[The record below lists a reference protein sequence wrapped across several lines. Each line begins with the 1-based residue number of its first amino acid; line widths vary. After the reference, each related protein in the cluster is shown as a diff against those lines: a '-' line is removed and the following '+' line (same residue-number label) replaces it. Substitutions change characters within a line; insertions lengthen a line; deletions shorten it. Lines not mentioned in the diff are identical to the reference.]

1 MKIARKVAFLAGA
14 TLLVANSI
22 TPVFARDTEQP
33 ISGDY
38 AYSSL
43 YANENSEL
51 ISIKSVSD
59 YQFVVDNDH
68 PEAIALF
75 RNTSMRDAAG
85 DAVDVVIGLK
95 NFKPFNYCSLPPRI
109 SRSFYVEFELVPL
122 TDIHPGL
129 NENIVAINLYSD
141 CAGADFYI
149 NYYKADTVDK
159 KTGVGQ
165 LASVKNA
172 AINVFGLNNSGE
184 ARDYDHQNNADI
196 ANYGEERIIIKNGN
210 VDPFSDINTTNISI
224 ENNAFS
230 ALTLNPTA
238 SMDEFDYTAGALID
252 NINAKFNSYFSA
264 RDGEISILMTQF
276 VGPYRPAAPV
286 KSANKSEAEAD
297 EEINFT
303 VYQYFPSQ
311 IYANSS
317 LVTGAY
323 LLFDDFYGY
332 GQLPNDLKITNSN
345 GEDVTDGVT
354 IWTLDSDNEYLPND
368 TFYFFCN
375 LDNRNRDFVD
385 CDPNKVSTRQF
396 FTAATN
402 TSSNFIDYLADKI
415 DMSSEDLYDLI
426 QTMGEDYSLS
436 TFFHDMGATEKEA
449 TKNLDINGQSFKISY
464 KAKMPT
470 GVEEFNSQVALVD
483 SLFGVVDTEIGNVV
497 TVRTKKAGQSVE
509 NPDDID
515 NPATADSIAIV
526 AVISSIAILGIA
538 LIIRK
543 SATRR

>member
-1 MKIARKVAFLAGA
+1 MKIAKKVAFLAGA

-51 ISIKSVSD
+51 VSIKSVSD

-95 NFKPFNYCSLPPRI
+95 NFKPFNSCSLPPKTGNG
-109 SRSFYVEFELVPL
+109 SYVEFELVPL

-129 NENIVAINLYSD
+129 NKNIAAINLYSD

-184 ARDYDHQNNADI
+184 ARDYDHRNNANI

-311 IYANSS
+311 IYTNSS

-415 DMSSEDLYDLI
+415 DMSSEDLYNLI

-436 TFFHDMGATEKEA
+436 AFFHDMGATEKAA

-464 KAKMPT
+464 KAKMPA

-543 SATRR
+543 SAARR

>member
-33 ISGDY
+33 ISSDY

-51 ISIKSVSD
+51 ISIKSNN
-59 YQFVVDNDH
+59 YTQFVVDNDH

-95 NFKPFNYCSLPPRI
+95 NFKPFNSCSLPPKTGNG
-109 SRSFYVEFELVPL
+109 SYVEFELVPL

-129 NENIVAINLYSD
+129 NKNIAAINLYSD

-184 ARDYDHQNNADI
+184 ARDYDHQNNANI

-332 GQLPNDLKITNSN
+332 GQLPSDLKITNSN

-415 DMSSEDLYDLI
+415 DMSSEDLYNLI

-436 TFFHDMGATEKEA
+436 AFFHDMGATEKAA

-464 KAKMPT
+464 KAKMPA

>member
-95 NFKPFNYCSLPPRI
+95 NFKPFNSCSLPPRI

-129 NENIVAINLYSD
+129 NKNIAAINLYSD

-184 ARDYDHQNNADI
+184 ARDYDHQNNANI

-332 GQLPNDLKITNSN
+332 GQLPSDLKITNSN

-354 IWTLDSDNEYLPND
+354 IWTLGSDNEYLPND

-385 CDPNKVSTRQF
+385 CDPREVSTRQF

-436 TFFHDMGATEKEA
+436 AFFHDMGATEKEA

>member
-1 MKIARKVAFLAGA
+1 MKIAKKVAFLAGA

-22 TPVFARDTEQP
+22 TPVFARDAEQP

-95 NFKPFNYCSLPPRI
+95 NFKPFNSCSLPPRI

-149 NYYKADTVDK
+149 NYYKAGTVDK

-165 LASVKNA
+165 LASMKNA

-224 ENNAFS
+224 ENNTFS
-230 ALTLNPTA
+230 ALTLSPTA
-238 SMDEFDYTAGALID
+238 SMDEFDYAAGALID
-252 NINAKFNSYFSA
+252 NINAKFSSYFSA

-276 VGPYRPAAPV
+276 VGPYRPTAPV

-332 GQLPNDLKITNSN
+332 GQLPSDLKITNSN

-354 IWTLDSDNEYLPND
+354 IWTLGSDNEYLPND

-375 LDNRNRDFVD
+375 LDTRPRDFVD

-402 TSSNFIDYLADKI
+402 TSSNFIDYLANKI

-497 TVRTKKAGQSVE
+497 TVRAKKAGQPVE
-509 NPDDID
+509 NPDGIG

-526 AVISSIAILGIA
+526 AVISSIATLGTV
-538 LIIRK
+538 IIVRK
-543 SATRR
+543 STARR

>member
-95 NFKPFNYCSLPPRI
+95 NFKPFNSCSLPPRI

-149 NYYKADTVDK
+149 NYYKAGTVDK

-165 LASVKNA
+165 LASMKNA

-230 ALTLNPTA
+230 ALTLSPTA
-238 SMDEFDYTAGALID
+238 SMDEFDYAAGALID

-415 DMSSEDLYDLI
+415 DMSSEDLYNLI

-436 TFFHDMGATEKEA
+436 AFFHDMGATEKAA

-464 KAKMPT
+464 KAKMPA

-543 SATRR
+543 SAARR

>member
-51 ISIKSVSD
+51 VSIKSVSD

-95 NFKPFNYCSLPPRI
+95 NFKPFNSCSLPPRI

-129 NENIVAINLYSD
+129 NENIAAINLYSD

-184 ARDYDHQNNADI
+184 ARDYDHQNNANI

-436 TFFHDMGATEKEA
+436 TFFHDMGATEKAA

-464 KAKMPT
+464 KAKMPA

-543 SATRR
+543 SAARR

>member
-1 MKIARKVAFLAGA
+1 MKIARKVALLAGA
-14 TLLVANSI
+14 TLLVASNI
-22 TPVFARDTEQP
+22 TPVFARDAKQP
-33 ISGDY
+33 ISSDY

-51 ISIKSVSD
+51 ISIKSNN
-59 YQFVVDNDH
+59 YTQFIVDNDH
-68 PEAIALF
+68 SEAIALF

-95 NFKPFNYCSLPPRI
+95 NFKPFNSCSLPPKTGNG
-109 SRSFYVEFELVPL
+109 SYVEFELVPL

-129 NENIVAINLYSD
+129 NKNIAAINLYSD

-165 LASVKNA
+165 LASVQNA
-172 AINVFGLNNSGE
+172 AINIFGLNNSGE
-184 ARDYDHQNNADI
+184 ARDYDHQNNANI

-210 VDPFSDINTTNISI
+210 VDPFSNINTTNISI
-224 ENNAFS
+224 ENNTFS

-252 NINAKFNSYFSA
+252 NINAKFSSYFSA

-276 VGPYRPAAPV
+276 VGPYRPTAPV

-303 VYQYFPSQ
+303 VHQYFPSQ

-317 LVTGAY
+317 LVMGAY
-323 LLFDDFYGY
+323 LLFDNFYGY

-375 LDNRNRDFVD
+375 LDNRDRDFVD
-385 CDPNKVSTRQF
+385 CDPNEVSTRQF

-436 TFFHDMGATEKEA
+436 AFFHDMGATEKEA

-464 KAKMPT
+464 KAKMPA

-497 TVRTKKAGQSVE
+497 TVRTKKAGQPVE

-526 AVISSIAILGIA
+526 AVISSITILGIA

-543 SATRR
+543 SAARR

>member
-51 ISIKSVSD
+51 VSIKSVSD

-95 NFKPFNYCSLPPRI
+95 NFKPFNSCSLPPRI

-149 NYYKADTVDK
+149 NYYKAGTVDK

-165 LASVKNA
+165 LASIKNA

-415 DMSSEDLYDLI
+415 DMSSEDLYNLI

-436 TFFHDMGATEKEA
+436 AFFHDMGATEKAA

-464 KAKMPT
+464 KAKMPA

-483 SLFGVVDTEIGNVV
+483 SLFGVVDTEIENVV

-543 SATRR
+543 SAARR

>member
-1 MKIARKVAFLAGA
+1 MKITRKVVLLAGA
-14 TLLVANSI
+14 TLLVASNI
-22 TPVFARDTEQP
+22 TPVFARDAEQP

-95 NFKPFNYCSLPPRI
+95 NFKPFNSCSLPPRI

-149 NYYKADTVDK
+149 NYYKAGTVDK

-224 ENNAFS
+224 ENNTFS
-230 ALTLNPTA
+230 ALTLSPTA
-238 SMDEFDYTAGALID
+238 SMDEFNYAAGALID
-252 NINAKFNSYFSA
+252 NINAKFSSYFSA

-276 VGPYRPAAPV
+276 VGPYRPTAPV

-303 VYQYFPSQ
+303 VHQYFPSQ
-311 IYANSS
+311 VYANSS

-332 GQLPNDLKITNSN
+332 GQLPSDLKITNSN

-354 IWTLDSDNEYLPND
+354 IWTLGSDNEYLPND

-436 TFFHDMGATEKEA
+436 AFFHDMGATEKEA

-483 SLFGVVDTEIGNVV
+483 SLFGVVDTEIGNIV

-526 AVISSIAILGIA
+526 AVISSTAILGIA

-543 SATRR
+543 SAARR

>member
-1 MKIARKVAFLAGA
+1 MKIAKKVAFLAGA

-51 ISIKSVSD
+51 ISIKSNN
-59 YQFVVDNDH
+59 YTQFVVDNDH

-95 NFKPFNYCSLPPRI
+95 NFKPFNSCSLPPRI

-210 VDPFSDINTTNISI
+210 VDPFSDINATNISI

-332 GQLPNDLKITNSN
+332 GQLPSDLKITNSN

-354 IWTLDSDNEYLPND
+354 IWTLGSDNEYLPND

-436 TFFHDMGATEKEA
+436 AFFRDMGATEKEA

-509 NPDDID
+509 NPDGID

-543 SATRR
+543 SAARR

>member
-1 MKIARKVAFLAGA
+1 MKIARKVALLAGA

-22 TPVFARDTEQP
+22 TPVFARDAEQP

-51 ISIKSVSD
+51 IPIKSNN
-59 YQFVVDNDH
+59 YTQFVVDNDH

-95 NFKPFNYCSLPPRI
+95 NFKPFNSCSLPPRI

-149 NYYKADTVDK
+149 NYYKAGTVDK

-165 LASVKNA
+165 LASIKNA

-210 VDPFSDINTTNISI
+210 VDPFSDINATNISI
-224 ENNAFS
+224 ENNTFS

-238 SMDEFDYTAGALID
+238 SMDEFDYAAGALID
-252 NINAKFNSYFSA
+252 NINAKFSSYFSA

-276 VGPYRPAAPV
+276 VGPYRPTAPV

-323 LLFDDFYGY
+323 LLFDNFYGY

-375 LDNRNRDFVD
+375 LDTRPRDFVD
-385 CDPNKVSTRQF
+385 CDPRGVSTRQF
-396 FTAATN
+396 FTATTN

-415 DMSSEDLYDLI
+415 DMSSEDLYNLI

-436 TFFHDMGATEKEA
+436 AFFHDMGATEKAA

-543 SATRR
+543 FAARR

>member
-1 MKIARKVAFLAGA
+1 MKIARKVALLAGA
-14 TLLVANSI
+14 TLLVASNI
-22 TPVFARDTEQP
+22 TPVFARDAKQP
-33 ISGDY
+33 ISSDY

-51 ISIKSVSD
+51 IPIKSNN
-59 YQFVVDNDH
+59 YTQFVVDNAH

-75 RNTSMRDAAG
+75 SNTSMRDAAG

-95 NFKPFNYCSLPPRI
+95 NFKPFNSCSLPPRI

-165 LASVKNA
+165 LASMKNA

-184 ARDYDHQNNADI
+184 ARDYDHQNNANI

-497 TVRTKKAGQSVE
+497 TVRAKKAGQPVE
-509 NPDDID
+509 NPDGIS

-526 AVISSIAILGIA
+526 AVISSIATLGA
-538 LIIRK
+538 VIIVRK
-543 SATRR
+543 STARR

>member
-22 TPVFARDTEQP
+22 TPVFARDAEQP

-51 ISIKSVSD
+51 ISIKSNN
-59 YQFVVDNDH
+59 YTQFVVDNDH

-95 NFKPFNYCSLPPRI
+95 NFKPFNSCSLPPRI
-109 SRSFYVEFELVPL
+109 SRSSYVEFELVPL

-129 NENIVAINLYSD
+129 NKNIAAINLYSD

-332 GQLPNDLKITNSN
+332 GQLPSDLKITNSN

-354 IWTLDSDNEYLPND
+354 IWTLGSDNEYLPND

-436 TFFHDMGATEKEA
+436 AFFRDMGATEKAA

-464 KAKMPT
+464 KAKMPA

-543 SATRR
+543 SAARR

>member
-51 ISIKSVSD
+51 VSIKSVSD

-95 NFKPFNYCSLPPRI
+95 NFKPFNSCSLPPRI

-149 NYYKADTVDK
+149 NYYKAGTVDK

-165 LASVKNA
+165 LASIKNA

-230 ALTLNPTA
+230 ALTLSPTA
-238 SMDEFDYTAGALID
+238 SMDEFDYAAGALID

-415 DMSSEDLYDLI
+415 DMSSEDLYNLI

-436 TFFHDMGATEKEA
+436 AFFHDMGATEKAA

-464 KAKMPT
+464 KAKMPA

-543 SATRR
+543 SAARR

>member
-95 NFKPFNYCSLPPRI
+95 NFKPFNSCSLPPRI

-149 NYYKADTVDK
+149 NYYKAGTVDK

-165 LASVKNA
+165 LASIKNA

-230 ALTLNPTA
+230 ALTLSPTA
-238 SMDEFDYTAGALID
+238 SMDEFDYAAGALID

-311 IYANSS
+311 VYTNSS

-332 GQLPNDLKITNSN
+332 GQLPSDLKITNSN

-354 IWTLDSDNEYLPND
+354 IWTLGSDNEYLPND

>member
-51 ISIKSVSD
+51 IPIKSNN
-59 YQFVVDNDH
+59 YTQFVVDNDH

-95 NFKPFNYCSLPPRI
+95 NFKPFNSCSLPPKTGNG
-109 SRSFYVEFELVPL
+109 SYVEFELVPL

-129 NENIVAINLYSD
+129 NKNIAAINLYSD

-149 NYYKADTVDK
+149 NYYKAGTVDK

-238 SMDEFDYTAGALID
+238 SMDEFGYTAGALID

-311 IYANSS
+311 IYTNSS

-464 KAKMPT
+464 KAKMPA

-543 SATRR
+543 SAARR

>member
-1 MKIARKVAFLAGA
+1 MKIAKKVAFLAGA

-22 TPVFARDTEQP
+22 TPVFARDAEQP

-95 NFKPFNYCSLPPRI
+95 NFKPFNSCSLPPKTGNG
-109 SRSFYVEFELVPL
+109 SYVEFELVPL

-129 NENIVAINLYSD
+129 NKNIAAINLYSD

-332 GQLPNDLKITNSN
+332 GQLPSDLKITNSN

-354 IWTLDSDNEYLPND
+354 IWTLGSDNEYLPND

-436 TFFHDMGATEKEA
+436 AFFHDMGATEKAA

-464 KAKMPT
+464 KAKMPA

-509 NPDDID
+509 NPDGID

-543 SATRR
+543 SAARR

>member
-51 ISIKSVSD
+51 VSIKSVSD

-95 NFKPFNYCSLPPRI
+95 NFKPFNSCSLPPKTGNG
-109 SRSFYVEFELVPL
+109 SYVEFELVPL

-149 NYYKADTVDK
+149 NYYKAGTVDK

-184 ARDYDHQNNADI
+184 ARDYDHQNNANI

-224 ENNAFS
+224 ENNTFS

-238 SMDEFDYTAGALID
+238 SMDEFDYAAGALID
-252 NINAKFNSYFSA
+252 NINAKFSSYFSA

-276 VGPYRPAAPV
+276 VGPYRPTAPV

-303 VYQYFPSQ
+303 VHQYFPSQ
-311 IYANSS
+311 VYTNSS

-354 IWTLDSDNEYLPND
+354 IWTLDSNNEYLPND
-368 TFYFFCN
+368 TLYFFCN
-375 LDNRNRDFVD
+375 LDNRNRYFVD

-415 DMSSEDLYDLI
+415 DMSSEDLYNLI

-436 TFFHDMGATEKEA
+436 AFFHDMGATEKAA

-464 KAKMPT
+464 KAKMPA

-543 SATRR
+543 SAARR

>member
-95 NFKPFNYCSLPPRI
+95 NFKPFNSCSLPPRI

-149 NYYKADTVDK
+149 NYYKAGTVDK

-165 LASVKNA
+165 LASIKNA

-230 ALTLNPTA
+230 ALTLSPTA
-238 SMDEFDYTAGALID
+238 SMDEFDYAAGALID

-354 IWTLDSDNEYLPND
+354 IWTLDSNNEYLPND
-368 TFYFFCN
+368 TLYFFCN

-415 DMSSEDLYDLI
+415 DMSSEDLYNLI

-436 TFFHDMGATEKEA
+436 AFFHDMGATEKAA

-464 KAKMPT
+464 KAKMPA

-543 SATRR
+543 SAARR

>member
-1 MKIARKVAFLAGA
+1 MKITRKVVLLAGA
-14 TLLVANSI
+14 TLLVASNI

-95 NFKPFNYCSLPPRI
+95 NFKPFNSCSLPPKTGNG
-109 SRSFYVEFELVPL
+109 SYVEFELVPL

-129 NENIVAINLYSD
+129 NKNIAAINLYSD

-184 ARDYDHQNNADI
+184 ARDYDHQNNANI

-332 GQLPNDLKITNSN
+332 GQLPSDLKITNSN

-354 IWTLDSDNEYLPND
+354 IWTLGSDNEYLPND

-436 TFFHDMGATEKEA
+436 TFFHDMGATEKAA

>member
-95 NFKPFNYCSLPPRI
+95 NFKPFNSCSLPPKTGNG
-109 SRSFYVEFELVPL
+109 SYVEFELVPL

-129 NENIVAINLYSD
+129 NKNIAAINLYSD

-184 ARDYDHQNNADI
+184 ARDYDHQNNANI

-210 VDPFSDINTTNISI
+210 VDPFSDINATNISI
-224 ENNAFS
+224 ENNTFS

-238 SMDEFDYTAGALID
+238 SMDEFDYAAGALID

-332 GQLPNDLKITNSN
+332 GQLPSDLKITNSN

-354 IWTLDSDNEYLPND
+354 IWTLGSDNEYLPND

-385 CDPNKVSTRQF
+385 CDPREVSTRQF

-543 SATRR
+543 SAARR

>member
-51 ISIKSVSD
+51 IPIKSNN
-59 YQFVVDNDH
+59 YTQFVVDNAH

-95 NFKPFNYCSLPPRI
+95 NFKPFNSCSLPPRI

-149 NYYKADTVDK
+149 NYYKAGTVDK

-165 LASVKNA
+165 LASIKNA

-230 ALTLNPTA
+230 ALTLSPTA
-238 SMDEFDYTAGALID
+238 SMDEFDYAAGALID

-464 KAKMPT
+464 KAKMPA

>member
-33 ISGDY
+33 ISSDY

-51 ISIKSVSD
+51 IPIKSNN
-59 YQFVVDNDH
+59 YTQFVVDNDH

-95 NFKPFNYCSLPPRI
+95 NFKPFNSCSLPPKTGNG
-109 SRSFYVEFELVPL
+109 SYVEFELVPL

-129 NENIVAINLYSD
+129 NKNIVAINLYSD

-149 NYYKADTVDK
+149 NYYKAGTVDK

-311 IYANSS
+311 IYTNSS

-354 IWTLDSDNEYLPND
+354 IWTLDSNNEYLPND

-436 TFFHDMGATEKEA
+436 AFFHDMGATEKAA

-543 SATRR
+543 SAARR

>member
-43 YANENSEL
+43 YTNENSEL

-95 NFKPFNYCSLPPRI
+95 NFKPFNSCSLPPRI

-149 NYYKADTVDK
+149 NYYKAGTVDK

-165 LASVKNA
+165 LASMKNA

-210 VDPFSDINTTNISI
+210 VDPFSDINATNISI
-224 ENNAFS
+224 ENNTFS

-238 SMDEFDYTAGALID
+238 SMDEFDYAAGALID
-252 NINAKFNSYFSA
+252 NINAKFSSYFSA

-303 VYQYFPSQ
+303 VHQYFPSQ
-311 IYANSS
+311 VYTNSS

-323 LLFDDFYGY
+323 LLFDNFYGY

-354 IWTLDSDNEYLPND
+354 IWTLGSDNEYLPND

-375 LDNRNRDFVD
+375 LDNRPRDFVD
-385 CDPNKVSTRQF
+385 CDPRGVSTRQF
-396 FTAATN
+396 FTATTN

-436 TFFHDMGATEKEA
+436 AFFHDMGATEKAA

-464 KAKMPT
+464 KAKMPA

-543 SATRR
+543 SAARR

>member
-1 MKIARKVAFLAGA
+1 MKIAKKVAFLAGA

-22 TPVFARDTEQP
+22 TPVFARDAEQP

-95 NFKPFNYCSLPPRI
+95 NFKPFNSCSLPPRI

-149 NYYKADTVDK
+149 NYYKAGTVDK

-165 LASVKNA
+165 LASMKNA

-184 ARDYDHQNNADI
+184 ARDYDRQNNADI

-224 ENNAFS
+224 ENNTFS
-230 ALTLNPTA
+230 ALTLSPTA
-238 SMDEFDYTAGALID
+238 SMDEFDYAAGALID
-252 NINAKFNSYFSA
+252 NINAKFSSYFSA

-276 VGPYRPAAPV
+276 VGPYRPTAPI
-286 KSANKSEAEAD
+286 KSANK
-297 EEINFT
+297 
-303 VYQYFPSQ
+303 
-311 IYANSS
+311 
-317 LVTGAY
+317 
-323 LLFDDFYGY
+323 
-332 GQLPNDLKITNSN
+332 
-345 GEDVTDGVT
+345 
-354 IWTLDSDNEYLPND
+354 
-368 TFYFFCN
+368 
-375 LDNRNRDFVD
+375 
-385 CDPNKVSTRQF
+385 
-396 FTAATN
+396 
-402 TSSNFIDYLADKI
+402 
-415 DMSSEDLYDLI
+415 
-426 QTMGEDYSLS
+426 
-436 TFFHDMGATEKEA
+436 
-449 TKNLDINGQSFKISY
+449 
-464 KAKMPT
+464 
-470 GVEEFNSQVALVD
+470 
-483 SLFGVVDTEIGNVV
+483 
-497 TVRTKKAGQSVE
+497 
-509 NPDDID
+509 
-515 NPATADSIAIV
+515 
-526 AVISSIAILGIA
+526 
-538 LIIRK
+538 IR
-543 SATRR
+543 SRSR

>member
-415 DMSSEDLYDLI
+415 DMSSEDLYNLI

-436 TFFHDMGATEKEA
+436 AFFHDMGATEKAA

-543 SATRR
+543 SAARR

>member
-51 ISIKSVSD
+51 ISIKSNN
-59 YQFVVDNDH
+59 YTQFVVDNDH

-95 NFKPFNYCSLPPRI
+95 NFKPFNSCSLPPKTGNG
-109 SRSFYVEFELVPL
+109 SYVEFELVPL

-129 NENIVAINLYSD
+129 NKNIAAINLYSD

-332 GQLPNDLKITNSN
+332 GQLPSDLKITNSN

-354 IWTLDSDNEYLPND
+354 IWTLGSDNEYLPND

-436 TFFHDMGATEKEA
+436 TFFHDMGATEKAA

-464 KAKMPT
+464 KAKMPA

-543 SATRR
+543 SAARR

>member
-1 MKIARKVAFLAGA
+1 MKIARKVALLAGA
-14 TLLVANSI
+14 TLLVASNI
-22 TPVFARDTEQP
+22 TPVFARDAKQP
-33 ISGDY
+33 ISSDY

-51 ISIKSVSD
+51 IPIKSNN
-59 YQFVVDNDH
+59 YTQFVVDNDH

-95 NFKPFNYCSLPPRI
+95 NFKPFNSCSLPPKI
-109 SRSFYVEFELVPL
+109 SRSSYVEFELVPL

-129 NENIVAINLYSD
+129 NKNIAAINLYSD

-184 ARDYDHQNNADI
+184 ARDYDHQNNANI

-303 VYQYFPSQ
+303 VYQYFPIPNLRQ
-311 IYANSS
+311 FQPCHGRLSS
-317 LVTGAY
+317 L
-323 LLFDDFYGY
+323 
-332 GQLPNDLKITNSN
+332 
-345 GEDVTDGVT
+345 
-354 IWTLDSDNEYLPND
+354 
-368 TFYFFCN
+368 
-375 LDNRNRDFVD
+375 
-385 CDPNKVSTRQF
+385 
-396 FTAATN
+396 
-402 TSSNFIDYLADKI
+402 
-415 DMSSEDLYDLI
+415 
-426 QTMGEDYSLS
+426 
-436 TFFHDMGATEKEA
+436 
-449 TKNLDINGQSFKISY
+449 
-464 KAKMPT
+464 
-470 GVEEFNSQVALVD
+470 
-483 SLFGVVDTEIGNVV
+483 
-497 TVRTKKAGQSVE
+497 
-509 NPDDID
+509 
-515 NPATADSIAIV
+515 
-526 AVISSIAILGIA
+526 
-538 LIIRK
+538 
-543 SATRR
+543 

>member
-22 TPVFARDTEQP
+22 TPVFARDAEQP

-95 NFKPFNYCSLPPRI
+95 NFKPFNSCSLPPRI

-149 NYYKADTVDK
+149 NYYKAGTVDK

-165 LASVKNA
+165 LASIKNA

-224 ENNAFS
+224 ENNTFS
-230 ALTLNPTA
+230 ALTLSPTA
-238 SMDEFDYTAGALID
+238 SMDEFDYAAGALID
-252 NINAKFNSYFSA
+252 NINAKFSSYFSA

-276 VGPYRPAAPV
+276 VGPYRPAAPA
-286 KSANKSEAEAD
+286 KSANKSEAETD

-303 VYQYFPSQ
+303 IHQYFPPQ

-323 LLFDDFYGY
+323 LLFDNFYGY

-375 LDNRNRDFVD
+375 LDNRDRDFVD
-385 CDPNKVSTRQF
+385 CDPNEVSTRQF

-415 DMSSEDLYDLI
+415 DMSSEDLTISFKPWEKTIASAHSSVTWVPPKKQLPKI
-426 QTMGEDYSLS
+426 S
-436 TFFHDMGATEKEA
+436 TSTVKASRFPTRPKCQLAS
-449 TKNLDINGQSFKISY
+449 KNL
-464 KAKMPT
+464 
-470 GVEEFNSQVALVD
+470 
-483 SLFGVVDTEIGNVV
+483 
-497 TVRTKKAGQSVE
+497 
-509 NPDDID
+509 
-515 NPATADSIAIV
+515 
-526 AVISSIAILGIA
+526 
-538 LIIRK
+538 IRK
-543 SATRR
+543 SHS

>member
-1 MKIARKVAFLAGA
+1 MKIAKKVAFLAGA
-14 TLLVANSI
+14 TLLVASNI

-95 NFKPFNYCSLPPRI
+95 NFKPFNSCSLPPRI

-149 NYYKADTVDK
+149 NYYKAGTVDK

-165 LASVKNA
+165 LASIKNA

-184 ARDYDHQNNADI
+184 ARDYDYQNNANI

-210 VDPFSDINTTNISI
+210 VDPFSDINATNISI
-224 ENNAFS
+224 ENNTFS

-238 SMDEFDYTAGALID
+238 SMDEFDYAAGALID
-252 NINAKFNSYFSA
+252 NINAKFSSYFSA

-276 VGPYRPAAPV
+276 VGPYRPTAPV

-303 VYQYFPSQ
+303 VHQYFPSQ

-332 GQLPNDLKITNSN
+332 GQLPSDLKITNSN

-354 IWTLDSDNEYLPND
+354 IWTLGSDNEYLPND

-436 TFFHDMGATEKEA
+436 TFFHDMGATEKAA

-543 SATRR
+543 SAARR

>member
-95 NFKPFNYCSLPPRI
+95 NFKPFNSCSLPPRI
-109 SRSFYVEFELVPL
+109 SRSSYVEFELVPL

-129 NENIVAINLYSD
+129 NKNIAAINLYSD

-332 GQLPNDLKITNSN
+332 GQLPSDLKITNSN

-354 IWTLDSDNEYLPND
+354 IWTLGSDNEYLPND

>member
-1 MKIARKVAFLAGA
+1 MKITRKVALLAGA
-14 TLLVANSI
+14 TLLVASNI
-22 TPVFARDTEQP
+22 TPVFARDAEQP

-43 YANENSEL
+43 YTNENSEL
-51 ISIKSVSD
+51 ISIKSNN
-59 YQFVVDNDH
+59 YTQFVVDNDH

-95 NFKPFNYCSLPPRI
+95 NFKPFNSCSLPPKTGNG
-109 SRSFYVEFELVPL
+109 SYVEFELVPL

-129 NENIVAINLYSD
+129 NKNIAAINLYSD

-184 ARDYDHQNNADI
+184 ARDYDHQNNANI

-224 ENNAFS
+224 ENNTFS
-230 ALTLNPTA
+230 ALTLSPTA

-311 IYANSS
+311 IYTNSS

-436 TFFHDMGATEKEA
+436 TFFHDMGATEKAA

-526 AVISSIAILGIA
+526 AVISGIAILGIA

-543 SATRR
+543 SAARR

>member
-14 TLLVANSI
+14 TLLVASNI

-95 NFKPFNYCSLPPRI
+95 NFKPFNSCSLPPKTGNG
-109 SRSFYVEFELVPL
+109 SYVEFELVPL

-129 NENIVAINLYSD
+129 NKNIAAINLYSD

-311 IYANSS
+311 IYTNSS

-323 LLFDDFYGY
+323 LLFDNFYGY

-375 LDNRNRDFVD
+375 LDNRPRDFVD
-385 CDPNKVSTRQF
+385 CDPRGVSTRQF

-402 TSSNFIDYLADKI
+402 TSSNFIDYLANKI
-415 DMSSEDLYDLI
+415 DMSSEDLYSLI

-436 TFFHDMGATEKEA
+436 AFFHDMGATEKAA

-464 KAKMPT
+464 KAKMPA

-543 SATRR
+543 SAARR

>member
-95 NFKPFNYCSLPPRI
+95 NFKPFNSCSLPPRI
-109 SRSFYVEFELVPL
+109 SRSSYVEFELVPL

-129 NENIVAINLYSD
+129 NKNIAAINLYSD

-165 LASVKNA
+165 LASIKNA

-184 ARDYDHQNNADI
+184 ARGYDHQNNADI

-375 LDNRNRDFVD
+375 LDTRPRDFVD
-385 CDPNKVSTRQF
+385 CDPRGVSTRQF

-436 TFFHDMGATEKEA
+436 AFFHDMGATEKAA

-509 NPDDID
+509 NPDNID

-543 SATRR
+543 STARR

>member
-95 NFKPFNYCSLPPRI
+95 NFKPFNSCSLPPRI

-149 NYYKADTVDK
+149 NYYKAGTVDK

-415 DMSSEDLYDLI
+415 DMSSEDLYNLI

-436 TFFHDMGATEKEA
+436 AFFHDMGATEKAA

-464 KAKMPT
+464 KAKMPA

-543 SATRR
+543 SAARR

>member
-14 TLLVANSI
+14 TLLVASNI
-22 TPVFARDTEQP
+22 TPVFARDAKQP
-33 ISGDY
+33 ISSDY

-51 ISIKSVSD
+51 IPIKSNN
-59 YQFVVDNDH
+59 YTQFVVDNAH

-95 NFKPFNYCSLPPRI
+95 NFKPFNSCSLPPRI

-149 NYYKADTVDK
+149 NYYKAGTVDK

-165 LASVKNA
+165 LASIKNA

-230 ALTLNPTA
+230 ALTLSPTA
-238 SMDEFDYTAGALID
+238 SMDEFDYAAGALID

-354 IWTLDSDNEYLPND
+354 IWTLGSDNEYLPND

-415 DMSSEDLYDLI
+415 DMSSEDLYKLI

-436 TFFHDMGATEKEA
+436 AFFHDMGATEKAA

-464 KAKMPT
+464 KAKMPA

-543 SATRR
+543 SAARR

>member
-95 NFKPFNYCSLPPRI
+95 NFKPFNSCSLPPRI

-415 DMSSEDLYDLI
+415 DMSSEDLYNLI

-436 TFFHDMGATEKEA
+436 TFFHDMGATEKAA

-543 SATRR
+543 SAARR

>member
-95 NFKPFNYCSLPPRI
+95 NFKPFNSCSLPPRI

>member
-1 MKIARKVAFLAGA
+1 MKIARKVALLAGA
-14 TLLVANSI
+14 TLLVASNI
-22 TPVFARDTEQP
+22 TPVFARDAKQP
-33 ISGDY
+33 ISSDY

-51 ISIKSVSD
+51 IPIKSNN
-59 YQFVVDNDH
+59 YTQFVVDNAH

-95 NFKPFNYCSLPPRI
+95 NFKPFNSCSLPPRI

-149 NYYKADTVDK
+149 NYYKAGTVDK

-165 LASVKNA
+165 LASIKNA

-230 ALTLNPTA
+230 ALTLSPTA
-238 SMDEFDYTAGALID
+238 SMDEFDYAAGALID

-354 IWTLDSDNEYLPND
+354 IWTLGSDNEYLPND

-415 DMSSEDLYDLI
+415 DMSSEDLYKLI

-436 TFFHDMGATEKEA
+436 AFFHDMGATEKAA

-464 KAKMPT
+464 KAKMPA

-543 SATRR
+543 SAARR